1 METLLFGKIFVE
13 KLFSVFDKFMLNLY
27 PVHIILELCKVY
39 QRFDS
44 PQVKRNWQCSIKHF
58 LMSGTPQC
66 LPPIN
71 ECPALAAKNYAK
83 ADNEALWPRTAP
95 HNPRPVPPPP
105 RPRNKKSCRISM
117 TIPLHILPPAKL
129 LASNLAVLT
138 HLTHYW
144 LK

>member
-95 HNPRPVPPPP
+95 PNPLPPPPPPP
-105 RPRNKKSCRISM
+105 RPRNKKRVAEYPWQSRYTFC
-117 TIPLHILPPAKL
+117 HQQ
-129 LASNLAVLT
+129 NC
-138 HLTHYW
+138 
-144 LK
+144 